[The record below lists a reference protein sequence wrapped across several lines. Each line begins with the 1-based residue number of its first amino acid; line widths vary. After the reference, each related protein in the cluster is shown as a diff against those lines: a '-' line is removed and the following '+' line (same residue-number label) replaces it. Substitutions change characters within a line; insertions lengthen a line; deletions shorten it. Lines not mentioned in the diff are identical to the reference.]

1 MKTVANLFR
10 EMCYGYRDQLS
21 AGIICAGWDKRE
33 GGQVQSLGQKR
44 KGVCVCGGGGGVGG
58 RVHSSAKIQL
68 FGSKTKGRSEW
79 GVKQNSIDGLKDSE
93 HEAEP
98 LMIQWYASPCEN

>member
-1 MKTVANLFR
+1 MVTEINCRLVSSVL
-10 EMCYGYRDQLS
+10 
-21 AGIICAGWDKRE
+21 AGTKEKGDRYKVWDKRE
-33 GGQVQSLGQKR
+33 R
-44 KGVCVCGGGGGVGG
+44 VCVWGGWGGVGG